1 MPDERARR
9 LAANEARF
17 REINERVERDL
28 EAIVDQRDELLP
40 FVCECG
46 LRSCSETIGMTVPE
60 YERVRSDPLR
70 FAVVPGHEIEDVE
83 DVVDRHERYFVIRK
97 HPETRDIAKETD
109 PRR

>member
-28 EAIVDQRDELLP
+28 EALVDRAELLP

-46 LRSCSETIGMTVPE
+46 IHDCSETIGLTVPE
-60 YERVRSDPLR
+60 YERVRGDPLL
-70 FAVVPGHEIEDVE
+70 FVVVPGHEIEDVE
-83 DVVDRHERYFVIRK
+83 DVIAREERYCVIRK
-97 HPETRDIAKETD
+97 HAETHPIAEETD

>member
-28 EAIVDQRDELLP
+28 EGLVDQRDELLP

-46 LRSCSETIGMTVPE
+46 SGECSDTIGMTIPE
-60 YERVRSDPLR
+60 YERVRSDPLL

-83 DVVDRHERYFVIRK
+83 DVLARHERYFVVRK
-97 HPETRDIAKETD
+97 HAETHEIAEETD

>member
-1 MPDERARR
+1 MPDERTRR

-28 EAIVDQRDELLP
+28 EALVDRRDELLP

-46 LRSCSETIGMTVPE
+46 REDCSEAIQMTVPE
-60 YERVRSDPLR
+60 YERVRSDS
-70 FAVVPGHEIEDVE
+70 FWFVVVPGHEMEDVG
-83 DVVDRHERYFVIRK
+83 DVVDRHERYLVVRK
-97 HPETRDIAKETD
+97 HPGTRDIAAETD